1 MRPWGTKVKSY
12 TKISTLALGV
22 AALTLSLSGLA
33 RADDIKPGASE
44 FAGMAE
50 CKALQTKY
58 PAFVGKKLVVGLGGY
73 TKGFEAPSAADPSI
87 IEGLDPSLFDRLG
100 GCLGF
105 THEYQNG
112 SFNVLLTSISSGR
125 ADLGPM
131 LYVTEARLK
140 QIAFVASVQVQDGS
154 VVKKG
159 NPKKITTVDSLC
171 GVTVAAAAGT
181 YEATKL
187 VPEQSEKCTAAGKP
201 IVEMLTVQN
210 TDNSIQAVQSGRA
223 DIYLTE
229 AGSAREI
236 VKADP
241 TLETAFTVDLPI
253 MVGFPIAKDNT
264 QLRDAVLDAMQVI
277 QKTGVQKKL
286 LDFWGQGG
294 DAERPAVSKG

>member
-1 MRPWGTKVKSY
+1 MD
-12 TKISTLALGV
+12 KIAPARMALIAGV
-22 AALTLSLSGLA
+22 TALTFSWMVPAFAG
-33 RADDIKPGASE
+33 DTIKPGASD

-50 CKALQTKY
+50 CKALQQKY
-58 PAFVGKKLVVGLGGY
+58 PSLVGKKLVVGLGGY
-73 TKGFEAPSAADPSI
+73 TKGFEAPMESDPSQ
-87 IEGLDPSLFDRLG
+87 IEGLDPSLFDRIG
-100 GCLGF
+100 ACLGF

-125 ADLGPM
+125 ADIGPM

-154 VVKKG
+154 VVKNG
-159 NPKKITTVDSLC
+159 NPKKITSMDALC

-187 VPEQSEKCTAAGKP
+187 VPEQSDKCTAAGKP
-201 IVEMLTVQN
+201 IVEMLLVQN

-229 AGSAREI
+229 AGSARELA
-236 VKADP
+236 KADP
-241 TLETAFTVDLPI
+241 TLEAAFTVDLPI

-264 QLRDAVLDAMQVI
+264 TLRNAVLDAMLVI
-277 QKTGVQKKL
+277 QKTGVQKTL

-294 DAERPAVSKG
+294 DAERPAASKG

>member
-1 MRPWGTKVKSY
+1 MKNKAKLTTLLAATAAMTFAGT
-12 TKISTLALGV
+12 TF
-22 AALTLSLSGLA
+22 A
-33 RADDIKPGASE
+33 RAADDLKPGASD
-44 FAGMAE
+44 FAAMAE

-58 PAFVGKKLVVGLGGY
+58 PTLVGKKLVVGLGGY
-73 TKGFEAPSAADPSI
+73 TKGFEAPAANDPSV
-87 IEGLDPSLFDRLG
+87 IEGLDPSLFDRIG

-105 THEYQNG
+105 SHEYQNG
-112 SFNVLLTSISSGR
+112 SFNVLLTSIVSGR
-125 ADLGPM
+125 ADIGPM

-159 NPKKITTVDSLC
+159 NPKNITSMDSLC
-171 GVTVAAAAGT
+171 GLTVAAAAGT

-187 VPEQSEKCTAAGKP
+187 VPDQSEKCTAAGKP
-201 IVEMLTVQN
+201 IVEMLMVQN
-210 TDNSIQAVQSGRA
+210 TDNSIQAVQAGRA

-229 AGSAREI
+229 AGSSREI
-236 VKADP
+236 AKADP
-241 TLETAFTVDLPI
+241 SLQTAFTVDLPI

-264 QLRDAVLDAMQVI
+264 VMRGAVLDAMQVI

-294 DAERPAVSKG
+294 DAERPAASKG